1 MFHSLHSLPSVKI
14 SPIRKKSVSSH
25 TIRNLQ
31 VYCSKN
37 YAFIYE
43 KSEIRITAVFRNI
56 VVLLINNDENE
67 SKLLFNLAQKPDWK
81 ENKDINYSIITS
93 ESTIQKVREICNN
106 LYKLSNSDDNKKPTI
121 LVGVNTVAYV
131 MTYPEVA
138 YYRLVKSSE
147 GAVWKQD
154 GKIDL
159 SKREGKKKINY
170 KRSEEGVK
178 YVIGKHRKY
187 IGDRYYVVVDSKMEP
202 AAYDYEMYD
211 TFYVYDLYK
220 RHIIET
226 STIRYF
232 DSYEAFV
239 YKPFDKIKILQNVI
253 FVIEG
258 RTIVR
263 PVIFS
268 NEGGPDTKI
277 KVEIPEDNKNEKT
290 IEISVPFS
298 TGEYPILL
306 LFSKNNAVVV
316 GTHKIYSYNFNQSR
330 QKTYEGD
337 TFFYPKS
344 FIEIDRVKLHRYG
357 NFFTVFDEIHLLS
370 IYYDKSD
377 SKYYTKHAIFSG
389 FSLHEFEVIGYILLP
404 DESECIGV
412 VIASQKHNMI
422 VAAYDVIKKEIYFSN
437 VIKCNYISASERG
450 MYSLIYAALKEMKGK
465 SFVLRLLISSKILGN
480 IINSTQK
487 EKQNQLNITIGT
499 DINAVKED
507 KLSYFPL
514 SLDEIYKLNNCN
526 YVLTYEQPC
535 LVKVIRRGLLNHE
548 RLSSSRSL

>member
-1 MFHSLHSLPSVKI
+1 MFHLLHSLPSVKI
-14 SPIRKKSVSSH
+14 APIRKKSVSSH

-43 KSEIRITAVFRNI
+43 KSDSRITAVFRNI

-67 SKLLFNLAQKPDWK
+67 NKLLFNLAQKPDWN

-93 ESTIQKVREICNN
+93 ESTIQKVCEICNN

-131 MTYPEVA
+131 MKYPEVE

-147 GAVWKQD
+147 KAVWKQD
-154 GKIDL
+154 GKMDL
-159 SKREGKKKINY
+159 SKREGAKKINR
-170 KRSEEGVK
+170 KHSEEGVK
-178 YVIGKHRKY
+178 YIIGKHRKY
-187 IGDRYYVVVDSKMEP
+187 IGDRYYIVVDSKITP
-202 AAYDYEMYD
+202 DAYGYEVHD

-220 RHIIET
+220 RRIIET
-226 STIRYF
+226 STIRYP
-232 DSYEAFV
+232 DSYTTFV
-239 YKPFDKIKILQNVI
+239 YKPFDKIQTLQNII

-258 RTIVR
+258 RTTVR
-263 PVIFS
+263 PIIFS
-268 NEGGPDTKI
+268 NEAGPYTKI

-290 IEISVPFS
+290 LEISVPFS
-298 TGEYPILL
+298 IKEYPFLL
-306 LFSKNNAVVV
+306 LFSKSNAVVV
-316 GTHKIYSYNFNQSR
+316 SNYKIYSYNFDLSR
-330 QKTYEGD
+330 QITYKDD
-337 TFFYPKS
+337 TLFYPTPY
-344 FIEIDRVKLHRYG
+344 IEIDRVKLHRYK
-357 NFFTVFDEIHLLS
+357 NFFNIFDGMHLIS
-370 IYYDKSD
+370 IYYNKSN
-377 SKYYTKHAIFSG
+377 SKCYVKHATFSG
-389 FSLHEFEVIGYILLP
+389 LNLHEFEVIGYILLP

>member
-1 MFHSLHSLPSVKI
+1 MFHSLLSLPSVKI
-14 SPIRKKSVSSH
+14 APIRKKSVSSY

-31 VYCSKN
+31 VYCSKS

-43 KSEIRITAVFRNI
+43 KSDSRITAVFRNI
-56 VVLLINNDENE
+56 VVLITNNDENE
-67 SKLLFNLAQKPDWK
+67 NKLLFILAQKPDWN

-147 GAVWKQD
+147 GALWKQD

-159 SKREGKKKINY
+159 SKREGKKKINR

-187 IGDRYYVVVDSKMEP
+187 IGNRYYVVVDSKMEP
-202 AAYDYEMYD
+202 DAYGYEVYD

-226 STIRYF
+226 STIRYPDF
-232 DSYEAFV
+232 DKPFV
-239 YKPFDKIKILQNVI
+239 YKPFDKIQALQNVI

-258 RTIVR
+258 KTIVR

-277 KVEIPEDNKNEKT
+277 KVEIPEDNKNEKM
-290 IEISVPFS
+290 IEISISFS
-298 TGEYPILL
+298 IGEYPILL
-306 LFSKNNAVVV
+306 LFSKSNAVVV
-316 GTHKIYSYNFNQSR
+316 GTYKIYSYDFNQSR
-330 QKTYEGD
+330 QKTYESD

-344 FIEIDRVKLHRYG
+344 FMEIDRVKLHRYG
-357 NFFTVFDEIHLLS
+357 NFFTVFDGIHLIT
-370 IYYDKSD
+370 IYYNKID

-389 FSLHEFEVIGYILLP
+389 FNLHEFEVIGYILLP
-404 DESECIGV
+404 DESDCIGV
-412 VIASQKHNMI
+412 VIASQKHDMI
-422 VAAYDVIKKEIYFSN
+422 VASYDVTRKEIYFSN
-437 VIKCNYISASERG
+437 IIKYNYIGASKRG
-450 MYSLIYAALKEMKGK
+450 MYSLICAALKEMKGK
-465 SFVLRLLISSKILGN
+465 RFVLRLLISSKLLGN
-480 IINSTQK
+480 IMDSTQK
-487 EKQNQLNITIGT
+487 EEQNQLNITIGT
-499 DINAVKED
+499 DINAIKED
-507 KLSYFPL
+507 KSSYFSL
-514 SLDEIYKLNNCN
+514 SLGEIYKLNNCN

-535 LVKVIRRGLLNHE
+535 LVKGGLLN
-548 RLSSSRSL
+548 RK